1 MNSQVR
7 DLIPTRRFAI
17 SRPLRIEET
26 VRAAMALGHELAT
39 STLVV

>member
-7 DLIPTRRFAI
+7 DLIPSRRFAI

-26 VRAAMALGHELAT
+26 VRATLALGHELTA
-39 STLVV
+39 SALVV